1 MPQLIPSMVRGI
13 GFLKKT
19 RLRDLVI
26 NGLLTVARLS
36 GNNLILLP
44 RAGLKAGASLS
55 EMRSQPDVK
64 INSNTQLLSIM
75 GLYRL
80 VGAIP
85 F

>member
-1 MPQLIPSMVRGI
+1 MPQLIPSRVRGI

-44 RAGLKAGASLS
+44 RASLKAGASLS

-64 INSNTQLLSIM
+64 INSNTQLLSIV